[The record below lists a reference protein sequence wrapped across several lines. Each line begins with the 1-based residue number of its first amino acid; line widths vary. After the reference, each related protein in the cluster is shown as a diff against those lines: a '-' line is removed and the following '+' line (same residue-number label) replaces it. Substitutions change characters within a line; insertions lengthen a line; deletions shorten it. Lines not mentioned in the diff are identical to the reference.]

1 MATQTRTGPVRNHDA
16 GAAAPNAFSRHARA
30 AGRAIR
36 ALVDAFSDYC
46 RRVRAYN
53 DLTNL
58 NPQTLHDIGRRP
70 DELARIING
79 AAPHRERHEPPAG
92 ANRTDIP

>member
-1 MATQTRTGPVRNHDA
+1 MATRTHTGPVRNHGA
-16 GAAAPNAFSRHARA
+16 GAAARRGLGQKVRA
-30 AGRAIR
+30 AGRALL
-36 ALVDAFSDYC
+36 AFADAFSGYC

-70 DELARIING
+70 DELARVIAG